1 MSIDLES
8 RLGDYGAVLD
18 SAIESDL
25 ARGNDLRAT
34 PDDDLVNLS
43 GPPAT
48 PRRAALVA
56 VVAAGL
62 LIGACLALITD
73 HHSQTQVPGAQTSTD
88 ASFSSTSSPTS
99 SPTATAPPGPTS
111 TAVPAD
117 DPDTWDPIRIAAG
130 TVGWYEFGN
139 VPDPLAS
146 RLSGQETW
154 TVDYAARFYRCA
166 TYSVDADGPICTGL
180 SGGNFVAPVTFA
192 GTGELGTH
200 LGDISTA
207 DLAWTLAQ
215 GSLWSYE
222 VTTAPPATSVAVG
235 GHPGVMYSNAD
246 TSYLVWEQA
255 PGVHLWIRATGFT
268 TDDLVTLAMT
278 VRPVPL
284 PDHLPVPLVVDSA
297 SKSGARSMDDLLLG
311 SHHGAPACVQIN
323 IWDGCASVPP
333 ASDVALAMVVGT
345 DGVGGKL
352 TAVAAVSPLGSPD
365 RLRVELSGYGP
376 ITVATIVSP
385 LGFQYS
391 IFRPPPGSA
400 RITAAHMV
408 APDDSIVA
416 TATLTTVATGEPT
429 PTTSQVGPDDTVSP
443 GRVHPEEGSYIIQAG
458 DYPSTIAKRF
468 KVSFVDLMAINN
480 WTIVGNQVP
489 EFPVPGTMIRIPPG
503 WSDADVGTATF
514 GGP

>member
-8 RLGDYGAVLD
+8 RLRDYGTVLD
-18 SAIESDL
+18 SAIESNL
-25 ARGNDLRAT
+25 ASDIELRAT
-34 PDDDLVNLS
+34 PDDDLVDVS
-43 GPPAT
+43 GPPSA

-56 VVAAGL
+56 VAAAGL
-62 LIGACLALITD
+62 LIGGCLALITD
-73 HHSQTQVPGAQTSTD
+73 HHSQTQVPAAGTSTE
-88 ASFSSTSSPTS
+88 ASPAPTTPS
-99 SPTATAPPGPTS
+99 GPTS

-130 TVGWYEFGN
+130 TLGWFEFSN

-154 TVDYAARFYRCA
+154 TIDYTARFYRCS
-166 TYSVDADGPICTGL
+166 TYSVDADGPLCTGL

-207 DLAWTLAQ
+207 DLAWTLAH

-222 VTTAPPATSVAVG
+222 VTTAPPPTPVAVG
-235 GHPGVMYSNAD
+235 DHSGVMYSNAD

-268 TDDLVTLAMT
+268 TNDLVALAMT
-278 VRPVPL
+278 VRPAPL
-284 PDHLPVPLVVDSA
+284 PDHLPVPLVVDAA
-297 SKSGARSMDDLLLG
+297 STSGAPSTGDLLLG

-323 IWDGCASVPP
+323 IWDGCVSVPP
-333 ASDVALAMVVGT
+333 VSDVALAMVIGT
-345 DGVGGKL
+345 DGVGGPL
-352 TAVAAVSPLGSPD
+352 TAVAAVSPIGSPD

-376 ITVATIVSP
+376 ITVAAIVSP

-391 IFRPPPGSA
+391 IFRPPPGTA

-416 TATLTTVATGEPT
+416 TATLTTVATGVPT
-429 PTTSQVGPDDTVSP
+429 PTTSQVAPDASTTEATV
-443 GRVHPEEGSYIIQAG
+443 VAHP
-458 DYPSTIAKRF
+458 TIT
-468 KVSFVDLMAINN
+468 L
-480 WTIVGNQVP
+480 
-489 EFPVPGTMIRIPPG
+489 
-503 WSDADVGTATF
+503 